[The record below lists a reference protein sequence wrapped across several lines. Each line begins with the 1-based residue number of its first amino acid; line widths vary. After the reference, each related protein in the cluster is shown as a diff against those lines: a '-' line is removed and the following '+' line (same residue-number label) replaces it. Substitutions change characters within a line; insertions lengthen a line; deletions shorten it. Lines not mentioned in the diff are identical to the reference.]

1 VVHRRK
7 KVRKNPDRRGFPLEI
22 TTPNFVS
29 RRVLRARLP
38 SRLRQGPTAAASRS
52 RDAARF
58 RNPHFVS
65 FMAGTNR
72 TRIRADPLSAVLR
85 SRALVKRALRFTL
98 FGGVFWVVFESARA
112 ISIF

>member
-1 VVHRRK
+1 
-7 KVRKNPDRRGFPLEI
+7 
-22 TTPNFVS
+22 
-29 RRVLRARLP
+29 VLRAPSQSLP
-38 SRLRQGPTAAASRS
+38 RRGAAGAATSSRP
-52 RDAARF
+52 AARF

-72 TRIRADPLSAVLR
+72 SRMRADVLSAVLR

-98 FGGVFWVVFESARA
+98 LGGVFWVVFESARA

>member
-1 VVHRRK
+1 MLPR
-7 KVRKNPDRRGFPLEI
+7 PA
-22 TTPNFVS
+22 S
-29 RRVLRARLP
+29 ARAAIHP
-38 SRLRQGPTAAASRS
+38 ASAAHL
-52 RDAARF
+52 

-72 TRIRADPLSAVLR
+72 PRMRADLLSAVLR

-98 FGGVFWVVFESARA
+98 LGGVFWVVFESARA

>member
-1 VVHRRK
+1 MGK
-7 KVRKNPDRRGFPLEI
+7 KLAKNRDRRGFPLEI
-22 TTPNFVS
+22 TTPNFVRS
-29 RRVLRARLP
+29 RVLRAPAKTLP
-38 SRLRQGPTAAASRS
+38 RPASTGANVRPS
-52 RDAARF
+52 SAARF

-72 TRIRADPLSAVLR
+72 TRMRADVLSAVLR

-98 FGGVFWVVFESARA
+98 LGGGFWVVFESARA